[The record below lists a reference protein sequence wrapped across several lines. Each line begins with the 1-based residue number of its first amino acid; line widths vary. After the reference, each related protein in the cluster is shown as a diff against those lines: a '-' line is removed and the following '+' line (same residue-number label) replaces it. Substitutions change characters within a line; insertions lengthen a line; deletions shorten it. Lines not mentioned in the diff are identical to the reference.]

1 MGLERIIKMT
11 KIKNFTP
18 HSITLICG
26 HSPVVIE
33 PEAEP
38 ARIISE
44 SKMDPEISGLPVV
57 VRPCTSTC
65 TVEGLPDPENGVIL
79 LASSMVAEAS
89 AATGRTDVYAPD
101 QLVRGEGGA
110 VVGCRGLARYSLD

>member
-1 MGLERIIKMT
+1 M
-11 KIKNFTP
+11 KIRNFTP
-18 HSITLICG
+18 HEVVLL
-26 HSPVVIE
+26 VEDERWVIE

-44 SKMDPEISGLPVV
+44 SESVEIPGLPEVV
-57 VRPCTSTC
+57 VVIRPCTSTC
-65 TVEGLPDPENGVIL
+65 TVKGLPDPEDGTIL

-101 QLVRGEGGA
+101 QLVREGGA

>member
-18 HSITLICG
+18 HSI
-26 HSPVVIE
+26 
-33 PEAEP
+33 
-38 ARIISE
+38 RIISE

-101 QLVRGEGGA
+101 QLVREGGA

>member
-1 MGLERIIKMT
+1 M
-11 KIKNFTP
+11 KIRNFTP
-18 HSITLICG
+18 HEVVLLVG
-26 HSPVVIE
+26 EDERWVIE

-44 SKMDPEISGLPVV
+44 SESVEIPGLPEVV
-57 VRPCTSTC
+57 VVIRPCTSAC
-65 TVEGLPDPENGVIL
+65 TVKGLPDPENGVIL

-89 AATGRTDVYAPD
+89 AAVGRTDVYAPD

>member
-1 MGLERIIKMT
+1 M

-44 SKMDPEISGLPVV
+44 SESVTEIPGLPEVVVV
-57 VRPCTSTC
+57 VRQRTSRC
-65 TVEGLPDPENGVIL
+65 RVEGLPAPEDGVIL
-79 LASSMVAEAS
+79 ITSSMVAEA
-89 AATGRTDVYAPD
+89 AAAVGRTDVYAPD
-101 QLVRGEGGA
+101 KLARGEGGEII
-110 VVGCRGLARYSLD
+110 GCMGLARYF